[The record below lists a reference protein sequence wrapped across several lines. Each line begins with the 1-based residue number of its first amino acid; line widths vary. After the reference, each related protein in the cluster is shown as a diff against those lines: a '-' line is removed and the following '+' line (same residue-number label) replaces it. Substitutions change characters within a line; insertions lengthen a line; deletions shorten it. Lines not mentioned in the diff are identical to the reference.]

1 MENWRLAE
9 WGFSLFRVAESTR
22 AVYAR
27 DMSAAVEWM
36 ADRGVA
42 CPSRATREVVR
53 SYIRHLSLEGYA
65 VNTVNRKLSV
75 LRRYFKW
82 AKLVNIVDVE
92 PTQGIHTKS
101 GAARL
106 PNILKKEELKA
117 LVSEPVGEPDSEP
130 DMCENS
136 GFVGSK
142 TRDIAIRDIAVIET
156 LYGSGLRV
164 SELCSLTLRDVN
176 LDNDV
181 AIVWGKGSKQRLV
194 PMSAPSV
201 RAVDMWLAGVRQRFV
216 QTGSSTNALFLN
228 LRGNALSPR
237 DIRRIIDRRSITPT
251 HPHALRHTF
260 ATHLLDGGAD
270 LRSVQ
275 ELLGHSSLSS
285 TQIYTH
291 VSRKRL
297 HEIHRKSHPRA

>member
-9 WGFSLFRVAESTR
+9 WGWSLFRVAESTC
-22 AVYAR
+22 AVYQR
-27 DMSAAVEWM
+27 DMSAAIEWM
-36 ADRGVA
+36 FDRGA
-42 CPSRATREVVR
+42 TCPSRATREVVR

-65 VNTVNRKLSV
+65 ANTVNRKLSV

-82 AKLVNIVDVE
+82 AKLVNIVDVD
-92 PTQGIHTKS
+92 PTQGIYTKN

-117 LVSEPVGEPDSEP
+117 LVSEP
-130 DMCENS
+130 DMRENS
-136 GFVGSK
+136 GYVDSK
-142 TRDIAIRDIAVIET
+142 TRDIAVRDVAVIET

-164 SELCSLTLRDVN
+164 SELCSLTLLDVN
-176 LDNDV
+176 LDSDV
-181 AIVWGKGSKQRLV
+181 AVVWGKGSKQRLV
-194 PMSAPSV
+194 PMSAHSV
-201 RAVDMWLAGVRQRFV
+201 RAVDMWLTGVRQRFV
-216 QTGSSTNALFLN
+216 RTGSSTNALFLN

-237 DIRRIIDRRSITPT
+237 DTRRIIDRRSIAPT